1 MTGRIDLADV
11 AAAVLE
17 ETPARGTREG
27 GYRVRPAARRMVAA
41 EKRCPRGHLQ
51 AVIVRTV
58 AGTAIVYR
66 PAEAR
71 TARDVW
77 TEAWT
82 AELPATIGV
91 TCHCRAIDTFRW
103 ADAIT

>member
-1 MTGRIDLADV
+1 MSGRVDLADV

-17 ETPARGTREG
+17 QTPGG
-27 GYRVRPAARRMVAA
+27 GYRVRPGVRRRVAA

-51 AVIVRTV
+51 AVIVLTV

-66 PAEAR
+66 PADSAR

-77 TEAWT
+77 AEAWT

-91 TCHCRAIDTFRW
+91 TCHCRRNDPWRW
-103 ADAIT
+103 ADAIG

>member
-17 ETPARGTREG
+17 ETPGRGTREG
-27 GYRVRPAARRMVAA
+27 GYRVRPAARCMVAA

-58 AGTAIVYR
+58 ARTAIVYR

-71 TARDVW
+71 KARA
-77 TEAWT
+77 EAWT
-82 AELPATIGV
+82 AEMPATIGV
-91 TCHCRAIDTFRW
+91 TCHCRVIDTFRW
-103 ADAIT
+103 ADAIS